1 MPILNLNQKP
11 TYKILVVDN
20 DPITRAFV
28 QAALRVDGFQVFLAK
43 DGKEGLEKF
52 LAHAPDLILTDYAMP
67 GMNGAEFTLKIHA
80 ILKASHGDTQVFL
93 PVVVFTAQGEPE
105 VLKDCLD
112 AGAIEFLTKPFNV
125 TELRTRIHAIAELAA
140 VHSGLMAR
148 EAEEQDEIS
157 MVKHMLDRLLEQGR
171 DTMPA
176 GFRMETMATRRINGD
191 VCTYHT
197 GAPGIHF
204 GMLCDPM
211 GHGLMAGISEIP
223 TIEVF
228 KTLSGRDLPLPSILA
243 EINQKL
249 MNLLPWGRFSC
260 VLLFRLDAH
269 TGELQIANAGMPESF
284 IFHVG
289 GGLTRYASTSIP
301 LGIQE
306 DLGSLAVNRHCLLPG
321 DCFFACSDGL
331 SEIVDEKELVEL
343 YEQGGDLGFPELL
356 QELIGTRVGNRELAD
371 DLSWSLWPYHPEQ
384 LEVRLPASP
393 SLRHLADEE
402 YLSLRLQFHPNAV
415 NYYEVGP
422 NLVGFLG
429 RQGVPKDVSQ
439 TLALLLSEAIVNAVD
454 HGSLGLDSALKEVG
468 FEAYEVERSHRLASG
483 GKGPVD
489 LQIRIHQRADGAF
502 SHLSVHVVDPGLG
515 FDWRPHLSESEAP
528 ATRPYGRGILLLKAL
543 AQDLAFSEKGNEIQ
557 FSLYARED

>member
-1 MPILNLNQKP
+1 MPLLNLNHKP
-11 TYKILVVDN
+11 TYKVLVVDD

-52 LAHAPDLILTDYAMP
+52 RAHAPDLILTDYSMP
-67 GMNGAEFTLKIHA
+67 GMNGAEFTRKVHA
-80 ILKASHGDTQVFL
+80 SIKASHGDTQVFL
-93 PVVVFTAQGEPE
+93 PIVVFTAQGEPE
-105 VLKDCLD
+105 VLKDCLE

-125 TELRTRIHAIAELAA
+125 PELRTRIRAIAELAA
-140 VHSGLMAR
+140 VHSGLLAR

-171 DTMPA
+171 TTLPQ
-176 GFRMETMATRRINGD
+176 GFLMETMATRRINGD

-228 KTLSGRDLPLPSILA
+228 KTLSGRDLPMPSILA

-269 TGELQIANAGMPESF
+269 TGELQIANAGMPETF
-284 IFHVG
+284 IFHAG

-301 LGIQE
+301 LGIQK
-306 DLGSLAVNRHCLLPG
+306 DLGSLTVNRHRLLPG

-331 SEIVDEKELVEL
+331 SEIVDEAELVEL
-343 YEQGGDLGFPELL
+343 FEQGGDVAFPGLL
-356 QELIGTRVGNRELAD
+356 QGLIGTRVGNRELAD
-371 DLSWSLWPYHPEQ
+371 DLSWCLWPFHPEQ
-384 LEVRLPASP
+384 LEVRLPSNP
-393 SLRHLADEE
+393 RLRHLTDEE
-402 YLSLRLQFHPNAV
+402 YLSLRLRFHPASV
-415 NYYEVGP
+415 NYHEVGP
-422 NLVGFLG
+422 NLVGFLD
-429 RQGVPKDVSQ
+429 RQGVPKAVSQ

-454 HGSLGLDSALKEVG
+454 HGSLGLSSPLKEAG
-468 FEAYEVERSHRLASG
+468 FEAYELERSHRLSAG

-489 LQIRIHQRADGAF
+489 LHIRIHQRTDGAF
-502 SHLSVHVVDPGLG
+502 SHLNVHVVDPGHG
-515 FDWRPHLSESEAP
+515 FDWRPHLAENQDP
-528 ATRPYGRGILLLKAL
+528 ANRPYGRGILLLKAL
-543 AQDLAFSEKGNEIQ
+543 AHDLAFNDKGNEIQ
-557 FSLYARED
+557 FNLYASEE